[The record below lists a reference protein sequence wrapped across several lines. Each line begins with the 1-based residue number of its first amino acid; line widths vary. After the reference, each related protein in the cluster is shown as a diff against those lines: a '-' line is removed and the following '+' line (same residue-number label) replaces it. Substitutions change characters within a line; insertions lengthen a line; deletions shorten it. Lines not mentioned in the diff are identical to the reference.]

1 MGRWIR
7 LLMSWVEGRGGVVR
21 RGRVVDVEG
30 VGRNESWESV
40 GFFFFVNYLN
50 ICSMFRRVLCVW
62 G

>member
-40 GFFFFVNYLN
+40 GFFFF
-50 ICSMFRRVLCVW
+50 C
-62 G
+62 